1 MSNLAIGRVILKFNY
16 SVLVQ
21 KSFSLLNSN
30 FILNLH
36 IVYKFD
42 NWPRNP
48 TSNFP
53 LKKYLLGTVKLI
65 RNIIKSKF
73 IYFGQGIAF
82 YREGSWSFDNK
93 FARSVVI
100 RAVDNSSSSHTDN
113 KKKKK
118 LFSVNVQDQLLVLI
132 VAMLQQKKNRFNFSK
147 ANTKFA

>member
-65 RNIIKSKF
+65 RNVIKSKF

-100 RAVDNSSSSHTDN
+100 RGVDNSSSSH
-113 KKKKK
+113 
-118 LFSVNVQDQLLVLI
+118 LFSINVQDQLLVLI

-147 ANTKFA
+147 ANTKFT